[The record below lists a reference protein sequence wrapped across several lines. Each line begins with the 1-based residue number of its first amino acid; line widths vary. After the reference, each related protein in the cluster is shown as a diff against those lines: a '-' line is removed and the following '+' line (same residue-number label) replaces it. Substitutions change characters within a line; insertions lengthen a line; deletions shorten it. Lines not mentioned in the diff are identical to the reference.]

1 MALIGNVGTS
11 VVRVPRPTVLGRI
24 LDGASIVLVLLALP
38 VGILLI
44 GAPLAFLAKLLIDLF

>member
-11 VVRVPRPTVLGRI
+11 VTRVPRPSILGRI
-24 LDGASIVLVLLALP
+24 VDASWIILVVLALP

-44 GAPLAFLAKLLIDLF
+44 GAPFAFLIKLVIDLF